1 MRYIGPKANCLFFYR
16 QFPLGETV
24 SGSGTDSVAGIPM
37 EWLPFAAFWLLFL
50 AIALVELLR
59 PIHHKTIEAKGRLFT
74 NFSLGVATFA
84 IVTFLPLSIILA
96 AQWAANESIGLLNL
110 VAMPAAL
117 VFALTIIL
125 RSLAAY
131 ALHRLDHKVPLLW
144 RLHQIHHSDTAI
156 DLSTSFRNHP
166 VTPLF
171 QAAIMA
177 SVAVLLGL
185 SVPALIAYELI
196 STGLVLLTHANL
208 HLGRAEPWLRW
219 LIVTPQMH
227 HVHHSAARHETDSN
241 FGDVFSV
248 WDRLLGTY
256 CARSVEEVRTMRLGL
271 GDSHDPD
278 AGSLIHQLKLPLLG
292 TSTTAAA
299 AAPPP
304 RSARAER
311 AG

>member
-1 MRYIGPKANCLFFYR
+1 
-16 QFPLGETV
+16 
-24 SGSGTDSVAGIPM
+24 M
-37 EWLPFAAFWLLFL
+37 EWLPFAAFWLLFF
-50 AIALVELLR
+50 AVALVELLL
-59 PIHHKTIEAKGRLFT
+59 PLHHKTIEATGRLFT
-74 NFSLGVATFA
+74 NFSLGAANFA
-84 IVTFLPLSIILA
+84 IAAILPLSTILA
-96 AQWAANESIGLLNL
+96 AQWAANASIGLLNW
-110 VAMPAAL
+110 VAMPAML
-117 VFALTIIL
+117 VFALTIAL

-144 RLHQIHHSDTAI
+144 RLHQIHHCDTAI

-166 VTPLF
+166 VTPLV
-171 QAAIMA
+171 QSAILG

-185 SVPALIAYELI
+185 SVPALILYETL
-196 STGLVLLTHANL
+196 SVGLVLLTHANL
-208 HLGRAEPWLRW
+208 DLGRAEPWLRW

-256 CARSVEEVRTMRLGL
+256 CARSVEEVRAMRIGL
-271 GDSHDPD
+271 GDSHDPQ

-292 TSTTAAA
+292 TSATPIA

-304 RSARAER
+304 RSAQTER
-311 AG
+311 GG